1 MKEILLSII
10 IPVYNVEKY
19 ILKCLDSIIPQLTA
33 ETELILVDDCTP
45 DRAGKLAQA
54 RLNEIDANVTYFR
67 RLENGGLSAAR
78 NSGLELAK
86 GKFCWFVDSDDFVSM
101 DAVETIVKHITEQD
115 ADLLIFNHK
124 RITENGEITWQSN
137 MRQKHVVAQT
147 PEERLT
153 QMCAF
158 LKNMDMG
165 FCVWRRV
172 YSMEIIRKNNLQ
184 FEPNKDV
191 FAEDICFNL
200 YYLNYCTHI
209 HAVEPSLYYYLLRGN
224 SIMGRNQEQ
233 PRLMQMHT
241 LAKKVYEQTP
251 YQMVR
256 DHFNLLYAAIM
267 GIHYSMARW
276 KDFEEYAHNLRGD
289 TFALEMNKATKK
301 GLREHML
308 YFGKRNSIYQYSYAQ
323 IVHGLMSGGTIGA
336 KTRYGLV
343 RRMRK
348 WNV

>member
-224 SIMGRNQEQ
+224 SIMGSNQER
-233 PRLMQMHT
+233 PRLTQMHT
-241 LAKKVYEQTP
+241 LAKKVYNHTPFRLVREQF
-251 YQMVR
+251 
-256 DHFNLLYAAIM
+256 DLLYAAIM
-267 GIHYSMARW
+267 GIHYAMACW
-276 KDFEEYAHNLRGD
+276 QDIEQYSKDLQGD
-289 TFALEMNKATKK
+289 TFALEMSRETKK
-301 GLREHML
+301 NVRKHFLH
-308 YFGKRNSIYQYSYAQ
+308 YGKRNSAYQYVCAE
-323 IVHGLMSGGTIGA
+323 IMDGLMSGRKRVA
-336 KTRYGLV
+336 KAWFSLMRL
-343 RRMRK
+343 MRK